1 MKPTTRL
8 RQLLKEK
15 DIIVAPGC
23 FDPMSA
29 RIVEY
34 LGFDVA
40 YMGGQS
46 TGQHLVIGEPQ
57 VTLTEQVEEAHKATR
72 VIDIPLIVD
81 AGAGFGEPVHVI
93 RCIREFED
101 AGIAGVHIEDQ
112 LYPKRMS
119 YHILPK
125 GLKHMHSA
133 EDFLLKLQAALEA
146 RRDKD
151 FVIIAR
157 TDARDAVGG
166 SLKEAIRRSNLYA
179 EAGADVIL
187 PLLHDIKEMEQFRKE
202 VPNVPL
208 LHVHGT
214 AVNYYDAANLSVDQL
229 RDMGWNIV
237 IYNSAAPYAAAKGIL
252 DIYTSL
258 KQTGRLNAPWVK
270 DIANIVQNDIQKMK
284 EYWDFEAKTVEKET
298 KKA

>member
-8 RQLLKEK
+8 RQLLNEK
-15 DIIVAPGC
+15 GFIVAPGC

-101 AGIAGVHIEDQ
+101 AGIAGVHAPCSAKQIGECDAMQSIPGRLGVTGPAAPPHARVQRDLLEDACANAT
-112 LYPKRMS
+112 
-119 YHILPK
+119 
-125 GLKHMHSA
+125 A
-133 EDFLLKLQAALEA
+133 E
-146 RRDKD
+146 
-151 FVIIAR
+151 
-157 TDARDAVGG
+157 
-166 SLKEAIRRSNLYA
+166 SLKEVAVQQT
-179 EAGADVIL
+179 GADQDGIESR
-187 PLLHDIKEMEQFRKE
+187 H
-202 VPNVPL
+202 
-208 LHVHGT
+208 
-214 AVNYYDAANLSVDQL
+214 
-229 RDMGWNIV
+229 
-237 IYNSAAPYAAAKGIL
+237 AAK
-252 DIYTSL
+252 
-258 KQTGRLNAPWVK
+258 V
-270 DIANIVQNDIQKMK
+270 
-284 EYWDFEAKTVEKET
+284 
-298 KKA
+298 